1 MEKKSF
7 SLNRGL
13 YFINIQNYVNKP
25 LKELQDKKIWS
36 KFSIWVF
43 VLLLAVITINVILIL
58 ELSFYV
64 LDKDKIIANL
74 EEHNPNETKDRLDM
88 AWRSGLIS
96 LSIEMLLPIAMLV
109 TLISSLIKCYKKK
122 SFKYISFL
130 STILI
135 FFQSIYGFM
144 SLIRYAISGIN
155 LVESFQVSWVN
166 VLSFVMIFIYPVI
179 WFFISRNV
187 AIIRRIYLIAELNAA
202 RQQVQNNFGGGVD
215 PFAGMMANQNNENQK
230 SDSNQFDTNDAFY
243 LRLKN
248 LTRDQLN
255 EIAKQLSISGFES
268 MKDEELMKI
277 IADIRNVQNVD
288 SQEKEIKTEEQE
300 KDNK

>member
-1 MEKKSF
+1 MENKHHG
-7 SLNRGL
+7 LNRGL
-13 YFINIQNYVNKP
+13 YFINIQNYINKP
-25 LKELQDKKIWS
+25 LKELQNKEHFL

-43 VLLLAVITINVILIL
+43 ALLLAVVAINVILIL
-58 ELSFYV
+58 EIVFCV
-64 LDKDKIIANL
+64 VDKNKIIDNWAIQGSGNNDL
-74 EEHNPNETKDRLDM
+74 EYI
-88 AWRSGLIS
+88 WRSQLIN
-96 LSIEMLLPIAMLV
+96 LVVQMIIPLGMLI
-109 TLISSLIKCYKKK
+109 TLIMSLVKCYKQK

-135 FFQSIYGFM
+135 FYQSILGFM
-144 SLIRYAISGIN
+144 TLIKYAISRVN
-155 LVESFQVSWVN
+155 LVDSFQVSWVYI
-166 VLSFVMIFIYPVI
+166 LDFSMIFIYPVI

>member
-1 MEKKSF
+1 MKNKQYG
-7 SLNRGL
+7 LNRGL
-13 YFINIQNYVNKP
+13 YFINIQNYINKP
-25 LKELQDKKIWS
+25 LKELQNKEHFL

-43 VLLLAVITINVILIL
+43 ALLLAVIAINIILIL
-58 ELSFYV
+58 EIVFCV
-64 LDKDKIIANL
+64 VDKNKIIDNWKVQVSNIDDL
-74 EEHNPNETKDRLDM
+74 EYI
-88 AWRSGLIS
+88 WRSQLIN
-96 LSIEMLLPIAMLV
+96 LVVQMIIPFGMLV
-109 TLISSLIKCYKKK
+109 TLIMSLIKCYKQK

-135 FFQSIYGFM
+135 FYQSVLGFM
-144 SLIRYAISGIN
+144 SLIKYAISRVN
-155 LVESFQVSWVN
+155 LVDSFQVSWVYI
-166 VLSFVMIFIYPVI
+166 LDFSMIFIYPAI

-187 AIIRRIYLIAELNAA
+187 AIIRRIYLIAEINATN
-202 RQQVQNNFGGGVD
+202 QQVQDNFSGGVD
-215 PFAGMMANQNNENQK
+215 PFSGMMANRNNENQK
-230 SDSNQFDTNDAFY
+230 SDSNQFNTNDAFY